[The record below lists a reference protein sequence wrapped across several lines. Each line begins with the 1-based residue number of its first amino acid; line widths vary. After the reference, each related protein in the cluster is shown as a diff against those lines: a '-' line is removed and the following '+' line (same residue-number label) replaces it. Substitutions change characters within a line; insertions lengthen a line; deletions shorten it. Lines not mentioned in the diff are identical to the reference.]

1 MKYNYGVQLCFA
13 VVLHRKD
20 RELLESLQSYLGV
33 GRISKHDQNN
43 LQLRVQSIKEIEII
57 FKRLDKYPLI
67 TQKRADY
74 LLFKEAFLI
83 VQNKD
88 HLTEEGLKK
97 LVGPLR
103 EKTSL
108 AQPDA
113 IKAAMNLG
121 LSSELEAGFPG
132 IKPVERPII
141 VNQNIKDSY

>member
-1 MKYNYGVQLCFA
+1 MFRSCSTSKGSRVIRIATILPW
-13 VVLHRKD
+13 
-20 RELLESLQSYLGV
+20 
-33 GRISKHDQNN
+33 ISKHDQNN
-43 LQLRVQSIKEIEII
+43 LQLRVQSIKEIELL

-88 HLTEEGLKK
+88 HLTEDGLKK
-97 LVGPLR
+97 LV
-103 EKTSL
+103 E
-108 AQPDA
+108 

-132 IKPVERPII
+132 APPL
-141 VNQNIKDSY
+141 